1 MKTKTYKLTEEEI
14 MYIAER
20 ELPTENFFQD
30 GEVNLQ
36 QAKSNLNYQLENNFI
51 SRITYDYYKEWESI
65 F

>member
-36 QAKSNLNYQLENNFI
+36 QAKRNLKYQLESNFI

>member
-20 ELPTENFFQD
+20 ELPTESFFQD
-30 GEVNLQ
+30 GEVSLK
-36 QAKSNLNYQLENNFI
+36 QAKRNLKYQLESNFI
-51 SRITYDYYKEWESI
+51 SRITYDYYKKWESI

>member
-30 GEVNLQ
+30 GEVTLQ
-36 QAKSNLNYQLENNFI
+36 QAKKNLDWQLENNYI